1 MTDRMRYAPG
11 TALGARYP
19 GWTDVPEGAEFARA
33 IAEASPN
40 EWEIDTVGE
49 RDEYGTEPLPLE

>member
-1 MTDRMRYAPG
+1 MRYAPG
-11 TALGARYP
+11 TALGARCP

-40 EWEIDTVGE
+40 EWEIDTGGE

>member
-1 MTDRMRYAPG
+1 MTARMRCAPG

-40 EWEIDTVGE
+40 EWEIDPGVNRPGF
-49 RDEYGTEPLPLE
+49 GGGS